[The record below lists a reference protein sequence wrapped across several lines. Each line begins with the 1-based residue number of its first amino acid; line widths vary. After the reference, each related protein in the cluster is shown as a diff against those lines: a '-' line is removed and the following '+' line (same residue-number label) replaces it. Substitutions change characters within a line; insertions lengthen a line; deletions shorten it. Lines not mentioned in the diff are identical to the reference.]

1 MKLTREQW
9 KTLDKMSIKDRL
21 ERLEERAY
29 DTSERLSD
37 MDLKEFNKEM
47 DAINDESDTKCLW
60 AICLAM
66 ILVWVV
72 VWILICKLAL

>member
-1 MKLTREQW
+1 MKLTREDWQ
-9 KTLDKMSIKDRL
+9 KLEKMSIKDRL

-47 DAINDESDTKCLW
+47 EEYSDEADKHMMWTFGIAMVLTWMVIW
-60 AICLAM
+60 ALFT
-66 ILVWVV
+66 
-72 VWILICKLAL
+72 KLAL